1 MRILLAED
9 DAIARTAI
17 AAGLS
22 EIGHD
27 VELAADGEEALMS
40 ARRTRPDVI
49 ISDVL
54 MPRMDGYSLCQAVR
68 SDERLYKVPVV
79 FYSATFLE
87 PQDRA
92 LAQSVGASGFILK
105 DNNPAEFQLQL
116 QQVVNESLDREQ
128 HAPPPPLD
136 EEELERRHYQALTD
150 KLTKK
155 VDELERERQALRDS
169 EQLLEQILTT
179 IPDVVFVLSLPGL
192 VPAYVAPEAE
202 RLLGFSGDEM
212 MGDAVNWQSLL
223 DEDERERIVA
233 EIRQAVASRSSAVTL
248 GRMRHKEGG
257 YRWVEARFSPR
268 LDDNG
273 EPMELVGSLTDVS
286 ERIAAQELLR
296 ERERSLST
304 LLRNLPGMAY
314 RCRNTPQ
321 WDMAFVSNGAEAV
334 SGYTPKELVGENAIA
349 YGDLILADERRRV
362 WREVQQAI
370 ENNRQFSL
378 AYPIRHKDGSI
389 RWVWERG
396 VGVLGE
402 DGAMWVE
409 GFINDITQ
417 RKRAEDELVALNRVL
432 QTLSEGNRTL
442 VHAPNEAVLLEHIT
456 RVFAEQGD
464 YPVAWVSLPGE
475 DKDAL
480 ECRYAYGEQ
489 KEVLTAW
496 GWQQMSLSGQ
506 QPVVRAY
513 LDNLSVIISRSG
525 GTAEAYGLDASMA
538 GLGLETVYLLP
549 IAYREEVFGVVGI
562 LSRLPVELRDK
573 ELVLLKELASDVGYG
588 VHSHRTELARVDG
601 LERLHS
607 TLLHTVEAVS
617 LALEKRDPYTAGH
630 QERVAQLAVAIA
642 REMGFDEQHIEGI
655 HLGSMVHDIGKIS
668 VPAEI
673 LNRPGRLSTDE
684 FGVIKAHPETGYEI
698 LKGVDFPWPIAE
710 MIIQHHERLD
720 GSGYPRGLK
729 GEEIIPE
736 ARILAV
742 ADVVEAITSH
752 RPYRPSLGVDIAL
765 DELERGRSTL
775 YDAQVVDVC
784 LRLFREQGFDW
795 KEGAAKLAG

>member
-9 DAIARTAI
+9 DAITRTAI
-17 AAGLS
+17 AAGLG
-22 EIGHD
+22 EVGHD
-27 VELAADGEEALMS
+27 VELAGDGVEALDK

-68 SDERLYKVPVV
+68 SDQRLHKIPVV

-92 LAQSVGASGFILK
+92 LAESVGASGFILK
-105 DNNPAEFQLQL
+105 DNDPAAFQQQL
-116 QQVVNESLDREQ
+116 QQVVNESRDREQ
-128 HAPPPPLD
+128 PPPSLD
-136 EEELERRHYQALTD
+136 EEDLDRRHNQALTD

-155 VDELERERQALRDS
+155 VNELERERQALRDNQ
-169 EQLLEQILTT
+169 QLLEQILTT

-192 VPAYVAPEAE
+192 EVRYAAPRAE
-202 RLLGFSGDEM
+202 RLLGYRGDEV
-212 MGDAVNWQSLL
+212 MGDADRWMSLVEEG
-223 DEDERERIVA
+223 DRERLVA
-233 EIRQAVASRSSAVTL
+233 EVRQAVESRSSGVTL

-268 LDDNG
+268 LDQNG
-273 EPMELVGSLTDVS
+273 EPIEVVGSLTDVS
-286 ERIAAQELLR
+286 ERTEAQEQVK
-296 ERERSLST
+296 ERERSLAT
-304 LLRNLPGMAY
+304 LFRNLPGMAY

-321 WDMAFVSNGAEAV
+321 WEMEFVSDGAEAV
-334 SGYTPKELVGENAIA
+334 CGYTREELVGENAIA
-349 YGDLILADERRRV
+349 YGDLILPDERPRV

-370 ENNRQFSL
+370 ESNRQFSL
-378 AYPIRHKDGSI
+378 SYPIHHKDGSI

-396 VGVLGE
+396 VGVVDENGVV
-402 DGAMWVE
+402 WVE
-409 GFINDITQ
+409 GFMNDITQ
-417 RKRAEDELVALNRVL
+417 RKQGEDELVALNRVL
-432 QTLSEGNRTL
+432 QTLSEGNRVL
-442 VHAPNEAVLLEHIT
+442 VHAADEEVLLEGIT
-456 RVFAEQGD
+456 RVFVEQGD
-464 YPVAWVSLPGE
+464 YPAAWVSLPE
-475 DKDAL
+475 DGRETL
-480 ECRYAYGEQ
+480 LCRYATGEQ
-489 KEVLTAW
+489 QGTLSDW
-496 GWQQMSLSGQ
+496 GWQQVPLDGQ
-506 QPVVRAY
+506 LPVARAY

-525 GTAEAYGLDASMA
+525 GSAERYGLDTSMA
-538 GLGLETVYLLP
+538 GLGLETVYILP
-549 IAYREEVFGVVGI
+549 IAYRDEVFGVIGI
-562 LSRLPVELRDK
+562 LSRLPVELRDR
-573 ELVLLKELASDVGYG
+573 ELALLMELASDVGYG
-588 VHSHRTELARVDG
+588 VNSHRTEQARVDG

-630 QERVAQLAVAIA
+630 QERVACLAVAIA

-673 LNRPGRLSTDE
+673 LNRPGRLSKDE
-684 FGVIKAHPETGYEI
+684 FGVIMAHPETGYEI

-729 GEEIIPE
+729 GEAIIPE

-752 RPYRPSLGVDIAL
+752 RPYRPSLGVGMAL
-765 DELERGRSTL
+765 EELERGRGTL
-775 YDAQVVDVC
+775 YDTQVTDVC

-795 KEGAAKLAG
+795 QEQEHEG